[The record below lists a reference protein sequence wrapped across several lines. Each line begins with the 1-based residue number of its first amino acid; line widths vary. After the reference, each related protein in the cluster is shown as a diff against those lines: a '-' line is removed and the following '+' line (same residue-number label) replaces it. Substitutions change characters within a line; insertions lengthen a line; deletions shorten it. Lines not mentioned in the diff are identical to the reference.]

1 MGSSPGQLRAHPD
14 AEPTR
19 IRVMAYGHDSL
30 VEKQLES
37 PDEIADFLGRHPVTW
52 VDVDGFA
59 DTAVLAAIG
68 EIFKLHPLALEDVV
82 NTHQRA
88 KAEEYPGELFIVAH
102 MVHLTPPEE
111 SATDE
116 GAAAAAGAGAAAAG
130 AAPSA
135 GAAGAAAAQAP
146 RLGARGGVDGTKTA
160 ATPRDWN
167 HRGRLA
173 TFEQVSM
180 FLGDNYVLTFQERVG
195 DCFDP
200 VRERIRAGRVRIRGG
215 GAEYLTYALLDALTD
230 SAFPLLERIDDALA
244 DLEDQVMESPGKATA
259 HAVQAIKRDILS
271 MLRIAWPHREAM
283 DKLHRRDSDF
293 LSDATKLYMRDC
305 YDHSVQII
313 DLLQN
318 YREIASSLMDLYH
331 SSLGNRLN
339 DIMKFL
345 TVFAT
350 LFIPLTFIAGIYGMN
365 FNPEASR
372 WNMPEL
378 NWAYGYPMVW
388 GVMLVVAMGMLL
400 YFWRRGWIGDG

>member
-1 MGSSPGQLRAHPD
+1 MAMRRRSSMGSSPGTIRAHPD
-14 AEPTR
+14 AESTR
-19 IRVMAYGHDSL
+19 IRVIAYGPDSL
-30 VEKQLES
+30 VERELES
-37 PDEIADFLGRHPVTW
+37 PEQIAEIRGRHAVTW

-59 DTAVLAAIG
+59 DTAALDAIG
-68 EIFKLHPLALEDVV
+68 KLFKLHPLALEDVV

-88 KAEEYPGELFIVAH
+88 KAEEYPTELFIVAH
-102 MVHLTPPEE
+102 MVHVAPP
-111 SATDE
+111 AQG
-116 GAAAAAGAGAAAAG
+116 GAVG
-130 AAPSA
+130 SV
-135 GAAGAAAAQAP
+135 
-146 RLGARGGVDGTKTA
+146 GGHGHT
-160 ATPRDWN
+160 
-167 HRGRLA
+167 RLA
-173 TFEQVSM
+173 TFEQVSF

-200 VRERIRAGRVRIRGG
+200 VRERIRSGRVRIRGG
-215 GAEYLTYALLDALTD
+215 GADYLAYALLDALTD

-244 DLEDQVMESPGKATA
+244 DLEDRVMESPGKATA
-259 HAVQAIKRDILS
+259 HAVQSIKHDILS
-271 MLRIAWPHREAM
+271 MLRVAWPHREAM
-283 DKLHRRDSDF
+283 DKLQRRDSDF

-350 LFIPLTFIAGIYGMN
+350 LFIPLTFIAGVYGMN
-365 FNPEASR
+365 FNPEVSP

-378 NWAYGYPMVW
+378 NWAYGYLMAW
-388 GVMLVVAMGMLL
+388 GLMLIVGMGMLL
-400 YFWRRGWIGDG
+400 YFWRRGWIGED

>member
-1 MGSSPGQLRAHPD
+1 MGSSPGMLRAHPD

-19 IRVMAYGHDSL
+19 IRVMAYGPDSL
-30 VEKQLES
+30 VEQQLES
-37 PDEIADFLGRHPVTW
+37 PDQIADFLGRYPVTW

-59 DTAVLAAIG
+59 DTATLAAIG

-102 MVHLTPPEE
+102 MVHVTPPGE
-111 SATDE
+111 SASEGGAAAGPAAAAGTA
-116 GAAAAAGAGAAAAG
+116 GAAAAAGTAGA
-130 AAPSA
+130 
-135 GAAGAAAAQAP
+135 QAS
-146 RLGARGGVDGTKTA
+146 KTA
-160 ATPRDWN
+160 TTPRDWN

-173 TFEQVSM
+173 TFEQISL
-180 FLGDNYVLTFQERVG
+180 FLGSNYVLTFQERVG

-200 VRERIRAGRVRIRGG
+200 VRERIRSGRVRIRGG
-215 GAEYLTYALLDALTD
+215 GAEYLVYALLDALTD

-244 DLEDQVMESPGKATA
+244 DLENRVMESPGKATA
-259 HAVQAIKRDILS
+259 HAVQSIKHDILG
-271 MLRIAWPHREAM
+271 MLRVAWPHREAM

-331 SSLGNRLN
+331 SSLGTRLN

-345 TVFAT
+345 TIFAT

-378 NWAYGYPMVW
+378 NWTYGYPIAW
-388 GVMLVVAMGMLL
+388 GMMLVVAMGMLL
-400 YFWRRGWIGDG
+400 YFWRRGWIGDD